1 MVSLIVL
8 DYFVFVCVILCL
20 SLVLYGWVVNTS
32 ACDVL
37 MALILLTYSLTC
49 FTCTHTQHTE
59 LYVYRIGT
67 QILGI
72 SCGLGMR
79 TLE

>member
-37 MALILLTYSLTC
+37 MASLDPTHLLAHLFHMY
-49 FTCTHTQHTE
+49 THTTHRVVCVSNR
-59 LYVYRIGT
+59 YAN
-67 QILGI
+67 
-72 SCGLGMR
+72 S
-79 TLE
+79 